1 MREGLGNEHG
11 VEILQVGK
19 ADKLG
24 DVGLVADVAAF
35 LGGFVAPLGGGFA
48 EEGEVEHVGFAG
60 VNEGGLGL
68 A

>member
-1 MREGLGNEHG
+1 MPEALGDEHR

-24 DVGLVADVAAF
+24 DVGLVADVAALVGVF
-35 LGGFVAPLGGGFA
+35 IAPLRGRLA
-48 EEGEVEHVGFAG
+48 EQGEVEHVGFAG